1 MLWTIFVVLLVLWLL
16 GVVTSYTLG
25 GFIHILLLLAVI
37 ALVFQLITRP
47 KDSRLTRVARLRGQR
62 VTGCA
67 IAVATRTNR
76 REMIAMDNDRI
87 KGKADDVAGRVKRQV
102 GEWTGDTETQAE
114 GAAQQV
120 KGKVENAWGKTKDA
134 VRDATD
140 EAKRNAENENDDC
153 DVIVKSRDVA

>member
-1 MLWTIFVVLLVLWLL
+1 M
-16 GVVTSYTLG
+16 
-25 GFIHILLLLAVI
+25 
-37 ALVFQLITRP
+37 
-47 KDSRLTRVARLRGQR
+47 DS
-62 VTGCA
+62 
-67 IAVATRTNR
+67 
-76 REMIAMDNDRI
+76 DRI

-140 EAKRNAENENDDC
+140 KVKGHS
-153 DVIVKSRDVA
+153 DVDRDIEDGNKKERDIA